1 VFIAQAKDL
10 VHALAYISFPKLT
23 FLQINLELVP

>member
-1 VFIAQAKDL
+1 VFVAQAKDL
-10 VHALAYISFPKLT
+10 VHVVASISFAKLA

>member
-1 VFIAQAKDL
+1 MFATQAKDL
-10 VHALAYISFPKLT
+10 VQADAFTSLPKLA

>member
-1 VFIAQAKDL
+1 MFAAQAKDL
-10 VHALAYISFPKLT
+10 VQALASTSLPKHA